1 LRRTGDT
8 RGDSAPRKFSGAR
21 ALRRAARFADGW
33 HALDA
38 SPKKIRDVAAT
49 LATFSP
55 DRPVDISLRVRT
67 AIGRATR
74 PAPTSEDPGHG
85 ALEGEPDA
93 IAAAILRYRDAGVTH
108 IVIDP
113 DTNALEQYLDDL
125 ETFAAEVRPL
135 VIPQSERPPGSP
147 MARQSDVL
155 TTSTT
160 RGSVE

>member
-1 LRRTGDT
+1 MLAQQPDP
-8 RGDSAPRKFSGAR
+8 RGDPLPLLSAQGRETAVAAAVPTAQKAGLPTRACGAR

-33 HALDA
+33 HTLDA
-38 SPKKIRDVAAT
+38 SPKKIRD
-49 LATFSP
+49 
-55 DRPVDISLRVRT
+55 
-67 AIGRATR
+67 
-74 PAPTSEDPGHG
+74 
-85 ALEGEPDA
+85 
-93 IAAAILRYRDAGVTH
+93 AAAILRYRDARVTH

-125 ETFAAEVRPL
+125 ERFAAEVRPL

-155 TTSTT
+155 TTSMT